1 MMAPRRVG
9 RILSVFSVVPDL
21 FAVKTVSA
29 RVVAAGPDQH
39 RNDMARAK
47 QGYHHGDLP
56 AAVLAEVDRIVRDQ
70 GVGAVSIREVARR
83 VGVSNAA
90 PSHHF
95 GDKAGLLTAYATQGF
110 ELLAAHLH
118 EAAGGELLALGEA
131 YVAFAIEHPGHFAV
145 MFRPELLHADDPD
158 LLAAGSA
165 AFGALAA
172 AIAQVRGSIERHDD
186 ETVQFAA
193 AGAWSMV
200 HGFATLWLND
210 NFGEPITAVTG
221 PGAVRRSMY
230 ELVAT
235 VLEERS

>member
-1 MMAPRRVG
+1 
-9 RILSVFSVVPDL
+9 
-21 FAVKTVSA
+21 
-29 RVVAAGPDQH
+29 
-39 RNDMARAK
+39 MARAK

-110 ELLAAHLH
+110 ELLATHLD

-145 MFRPELLHADDPD
+145 MFRPELLHGDDPD
-158 LLAAGSA
+158 LLAAGAA

-172 AIAQVRGSIERHDD
+172 AIAHVRGIERHDD

-210 NFGEPITAVTG
+210 NFAEPVTAVSAT
-221 PGAVRRSMY
+221 GAVRRSMR

-235 VLEERS
+235 VLVEGS